1 MTVLITKLQ
10 IYTRFLLPIELQYL
24 FIKKN
29 SKVVVIIIIIIRVLT
44 NFSSLKK
51 DLTFLGDHSQ
61 QYNN

>member
-29 SKVVVIIIIIIRVLT
+29 SKVVVIIIIIRVLT

>member
-1 MTVLITKLQ
+1 MTVLVTKLQ
-10 IYTRFLLPIELQYL
+10 IYTWFLLPIELQYL
-24 FIKKN
+24 FIKKK
-29 SKVVVIIIIIIRVLT
+29 SKVVVIIIISILT